1 MNKNQEPTIVLLCYA
16 RSGGTVFSSAFS
28 SLPNVVLVSEVNPN
42 HNAKGSIREQLKNWF
57 GYEIAQGSYDEMA
70 NAASEI
76 CQKEGKKFI
85 IRDFSFIDF
94 TPHKLNAF
102 APSKSFSTLNILKDS
117 VPVQPIALVRNAFDV
132 WISRGCPPNFSENYL
147 DYVKALLSLGIPIYR
162 YEDFCK
168 KPEQTIQKVC
178 EKTGIVFSP
187 DFLQKSYSNQKITGD
202 NDLQNPSRGS
212 RLSTIQPLKRKR
224 LPHFLVKKAED
235 DLQMAEANK
244 LLGYPAEF
252 YDSEF
257 ENAPSFISLE
267 IKWFLKRLFLKYP
280 TDLYWFLHK

>member
-1 MNKNQEPTIVLLCYA
+1 MLGKPKSPVILLLAYP
-16 RSGGTVFSSAFS
+16 RSGGTIFSNALGA
-28 SLPNVVLVSEVNPN
+28 LPNVVLVSEVNPN

-76 CQKEGKKFI
+76 CQKEGKTFI

-102 APSKSFSTLNILKDS
+102 TPSKSFTTLNVLKDS
-117 VPVQPIALVRNAFDV
+117 VPIRSIAFVRNAYDV
-132 WISRGCPPNFSENYL
+132 WISRGCPPRFSAYYL
-147 DYVKALLSLGIPIYR
+147 DYVKALLQSESAIFK
-162 YEDFCK
+162 YEDFCQ
-168 KPEQTIQKVC
+168 KPQQTIQQVC
-178 EKTGIVFSP
+178 EKTGLVFSES
-187 DFLQKSYSNQKITGD
+187 FVEKMRGNQNITGD
-202 NDLQNPSRGS
+202 VDLKKPSRGS
-212 RLSTIQPLKRKR
+212 RLNTIQPLRRKR

-235 DLQMAEANK
+235 DLQMAEANQ

-280 TDLYWFLHK
+280 TDLY